1 MPEDK
6 HLKYRELRKF
16 LSRHNVYE
24 VKHRAKGSH
33 RLFVCD
39 NVEGIK
45 VSYPVKCHS
54 EGEEV
59 HSYIVRRIRE
69 VFKIPIEGFYKK

>member
-6 HLKYRELRKF
+6 PLKYRELRRLLVK
-16 LSRHNVYE
+16 HNVYE
-24 VKHRAKGSH
+24 VKRRGKGSH

-39 NVEGIK
+39 NVEGRK

-54 EGEEV
+54 EGQEV

-69 VFKIPIEGFYKK
+69 TFKIPNEEFYKK